1 MPNVAV
7 ILCAGKGER
16 FGGKKQF
23 FKLAG
28 KPVCIHTL
36 KTFVD
41 SKLFKEIFVVVSPD
55 DMEMVRNLLKKYFN
69 NHISHIHLCQG
80 GKSRQESSRN
90 AVFCID
96 EKGYP
101 PETKVL
107 IHDGV
112 RPFVDTRILRD
123 ALNEIDIDTAV
134 DTAVDAI
141 DTIIRTSPDRRYIT
155 DIPPRKFL
163 MYGQT
168 PQGFLL
174 DHLLEMYRTIPTEDL
189 SKFTDDCGIFM
200 RVFPNKRI
208 RIVKGSYY
216 NIKITTPLDL
226 YIADKIFLLKNE
238 NISNSVKDIIKKHKE
253 LTKSLNGKVIVVFG
267 GTSGIGKAIVDL
279 GKKLGLNVY
288 YTSRSLGVDIR
299 NKEQVHK
306 FLNDIYSKESRLD
319 HIIVTAGVLV
329 KKPFTEITMDEIK
342 EQIETNFLGNI
353 IVTKESIPYLIS
365 NSDKPKHIVLFSSS
379 SYTRGRGNYS
389 IYSSTKAAIV
399 NFVQALCEEDI
410 GVNINTIV
418 PERTDTPMRRKWFGK
433 EDPSTLLRPET
444 VAWYTLYLLTL
455 DVCGLAIEVRK
466 RHEEGS
472 PKPRDSL
479 SMNESHVFK

>member
-1 MPNVAV
+1 MTNVAI

-41 SKLFKEIFVVVSPD
+41 SKLFKEIFVVVSSD
-55 DMEMVRNLLKKYFN
+55 DVEMVQNLLEKHFGNYMRYIN
-69 NHISHIHLCQG
+69 LCHG

-90 AVFCID
+90 GVFCIAK
-96 EKGYP
+96 KGYP

-123 ALNEIDIDTAV
+123 VLNEIDVDTAV

-141 DTIIRTSPDRRYIT
+141 DTIIKTSPDRKYIL

-174 DHLLEMYRTIPTEDL
+174 SHLLEMYKTISTEDL
-189 SKFTDDCGIFM
+189 GKFTDDCGIFM
-200 RVFPNKRI
+200 RVFPNKKI
-208 RIVKGSYY
+208 RIVGGSYY

-238 NISNSVKDIIKKHKE
+238 SISNSVKDIVEKQKYIS
-253 LTKSLNGKVIVVFG
+253 KSLNGRVIVVFG
-267 GTSGIGKAIVDL
+267 GTSGIGKAIVNL
-279 GKKLGLNVY
+279 GEKLGLKVY
-288 YTSRSLGVDIR
+288 YTSRSLGVDI
-299 NKEQVHK
+299 KDQAQVHR
-306 FLNDIYSKESRLD
+306 FLNEIYSKESRLD
-319 HIIVTAGVLV
+319 HIIVTAGILV
-329 KKPFTEITMDEIK
+329 KKPFTQITLDEIK

-353 IVTKESIPYLIS
+353 IVTKESIPYLI
-365 NSDKPKHIVLFSSS
+365 NNPDKPKHIVLFSSS

-410 GVNINTIV
+410 GINVNAIV
-418 PERTDTPMRRKWFGK
+418 PERTDTPMRRRWFGK

-466 RHEEGS
+466 QHE
-472 PKPRDSL
+472 K
-479 SMNESHVFK
+479 